1 MKRQPQSRQTRPVQR
16 FGKRPEHARPC
27 RAQVQLVTQLQH
39 LGVVSAAVR
48 SATGRQPLEPSGPQ
62 LAGPEIEP

>member
-1 MKRQPQSRQTRPVQR
+1 MKRQPQSRQTRPLQR
-16 FGKRPEHARPC
+16 PGRPEHARPC

-48 SATGRQPLEPSGPQ
+48 SAAGRQPLEPSGPQ